1 MKQKEKYWAGQWAEP
16 EKISKH
22 GKLLL
27 EMLNNP
33 ETLTYYVGAGDGA
46 GATFLAI
53 DVYRELLAPLGW

>member
-1 MKQKEKYWAGQWAEP
+1 MNQK

-33 ETLTYYVGAGDGA
+33 EMMNFYTKLGDGA

-53 DVYRELLAPLGW
+53 DVYKVLMAPRGW

>member
-1 MKQKEKYWAGQWAEP
+1 MNQK

-33 ETLTYYVGAGDGA
+33 ENLNHYVKAGDGA

-53 DVYRELLAPLGW
+53 DVYRELLAPRGW